1 MTVQQNPAIYA
12 QAIQYQLD
20 TILGAVPVFVNFNRN
35 WNKTQTKFVT
45 WQLRNVHQPVFT
57 GTTQSNKGI
66 DTPVFQVSVFAT
78 TVDEAFNISN
88 TILQSLHG
96 YSGILGNPAT
106 TGFYVSKV
114 DVVWL
119 YNTYDNEIGM
129 QQIILDCTL
138 YVPS

>member
-1 MTVQQNPAIYA
+1 MTAQQNPAIYA

-20 TILGAVPVFVNFNRN
+20 TILGAVPVYVNFNRN

-45 WQLRNVHQPVFT
+45 WQLRNVHQPVYT

-78 TVDEAFNISN
+78 TVDDAFNISN

>member
-1 MTVQQNPAIYA
+1 MTAQQNPAVYA

-20 TILGAVPVFVNFNRN
+20 TILGALPVFVNFNRN

-57 GTTQSNKGI
+57 GNTQSNKGI
-66 DTPVFQVSVFAT
+66 DTPVFQVSVFAV
-78 TVDEAFNISN
+78 TVDDAFNISN

-106 TGFYVSKV
+106 TGFYVAKV